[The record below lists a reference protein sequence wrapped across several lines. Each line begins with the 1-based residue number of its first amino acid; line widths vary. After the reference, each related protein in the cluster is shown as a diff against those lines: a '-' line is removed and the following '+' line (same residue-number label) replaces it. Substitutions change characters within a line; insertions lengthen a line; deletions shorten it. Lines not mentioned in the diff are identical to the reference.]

1 MQPRHGGR
9 RRGGGAVSSQGTV
22 RDGEAAALFG
32 ALADPTRLQVVQ
44 LLGQHPRR
52 AGELAAAAGMSAPA
66 MSRHLRV
73 LLRAGLIAD
82 ERLAEDARAR
92 VFRLRPQSL
101 AALQAWL
108 DQLQAHWDEQLASF
122 KRHVEK
128 GSLT

>member
-1 MQPRHGGR
+1 M
-9 RRGGGAVSSQGTV
+9 SSHGTV
-22 RDGEAAALFG
+22 RAGEAAVLFS

-44 LLGQHPRR
+44 LLGQRPRR

-128 GSLT
+128 GYLT